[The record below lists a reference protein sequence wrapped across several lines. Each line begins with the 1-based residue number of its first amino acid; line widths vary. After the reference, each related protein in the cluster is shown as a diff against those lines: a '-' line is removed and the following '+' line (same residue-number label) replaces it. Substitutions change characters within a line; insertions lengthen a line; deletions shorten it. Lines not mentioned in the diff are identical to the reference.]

1 MQIYLLFFAK
11 QTLGYLSTAGQD
23 DSFMVHKFHS
33 SYLYKN
39 PNPSHLN
46 SSQKENPRSLFF
58 RCCCICPPPYKQM
71 SFLRS
76 FLFRFFF
83 SFEANTNLFRSF
95 FLFLNQI
102 WQHLWQRKYCITK
115 AFLKNIYV
123 FNLCNAIA
131 LGLVYLKCSTAKV
144 NDAFAY
150 FSIHKTGITQIIIWN
165 LK

>member
-76 FLFRFFF
+76 FLFRFF
-83 SFEANTNLFRSF
+83 SLLRPTQICLEAFFFFWIKSGSICDKENIVSQRLF
-95 FLFLNQI
+95 
-102 WQHLWQRKYCITK
+102 KK
-115 AFLKNIYV
+115 IYMY
-123 FNLCNAIA
+123 LCNAIA

-150 FSIHKTGITQIIIWN
+150 FSIHKTGITQIIIWI